1 MLRNF
6 SWIIPDRL
14 AGMALPTSAYQGAG
28 AIDPTGLDE
37 DLQELK
43 QLGIK
48 SVVSL
53 THDPLHADALRQYGF
68 HALHL
73 PIPDMT
79 PPSYEQILRFV
90 NFIDGRIEYGGIV
103 VHCTAGIGRTGTMLA
118 GYLVWQGTAPEQAIE
133 EIRRYRSGSIET
145 SEQEAVI
152 LHFSQNIQK
161 WTK

>member
-28 AIDPTGLDE
+28 TIDPTGLDE

-53 THDPLHADALRQYGF
+53 THGPLHADALRQYGF

-90 NFIDGRIEYGGIV
+90 NYIDGRIEYGGIV
-103 VHCTAGIGRTGTMLA
+103 VHCMAGIGRTGTMLA
-118 GYLVWQGTAPEQAIE
+118 GYLVWQGAAPEQAIE
-133 EIRRYRSGSIET
+133 EIRRCRSGSIET

-161 WTK
+161 RTK

>member
-6 SWIIPDRL
+6 SWVVPNQL
-14 AGMALPTSAYQGAG
+14 AGMALPTSAYRGASE
-28 AIDPTGLDE
+28 IDPAGLDE

-43 QLGIK
+43 GLGIG

-53 THDPLHADALRQYGF
+53 THDPLHEDALQAYGF
-68 HALHL
+68 HTLHL

-79 PPSYEQILRFV
+79 PPSHDQILQFV
-90 NFIDGRIEYGGIV
+90 NYIDERKAHGGIV

-118 GYLVWQGTAPEQAIE
+118 GYLVWQGASAQEAIE
-133 EIRRYRSGSIET
+133 EIRRCRSGSIET

-152 LHFSQNIQK
+152 DHFSQHIRNRI
-161 WTK
+161 